1 MERYQGPFNKTLSN
15 KVLIIGNKV
24 GTQYCRCGL
33 VAINMRMAMQADP
46 ITPFRQAQALAEM
59 MGDNAVL
66 IQQAGFGVRC
76 SVCSQPCATI
86 HALSTPWRVA
96 REQR

>member
-76 SVCSQPCATI
+76 SVSAHSHVPRLTLFPL
-86 HALSTPWRVA
+86 HGG
-96 REQR
+96 